1 MTHGL
6 ARQRPSFAKG
16 PLCWSSLAL
25 WVIGNIGCGGDKRA
39 GRQGKKRRPPV
50 VEVIPATRTTLRD
63 RLALT
68 GAVEPTRFA
77 RMASPA
83 EGPIIACKVREGDRV
98 RAGALLV
105 RLGRTR
111 GDAATA
117 SAARAALAREK
128 VELGRVKRLVA
139 KGALPGEE
147 LDKARIKVSAAAA
160 ALARVSERLGDYRV
174 VAPWRGVVSRVRVAV
189 GDFVSARAPL
199 VELFD
204 PASLVLRFHV
214 PEQQAA
220 RVSTSAT
227 FTARLDAY
235 PGRTFTGKITRV
247 YPEIDRQTHT
257 RTVEGVL
264 AEKVSLAPGM
274 FARLELVL
282 SIATDA
288 LSVPV
293 TAILSRGK
301 ASVVLVVTADGRVRR
316 RKVRTGI
323 EDAGRVEIRSGL
335 KAGERVAVAGHSR
348 LRDGVLV
355 RLAKTPAPRRRSG
368 SRAGAARPMR
378 PPVPK
383 APR

>member
-1 MTHGL
+1 MTHGQPT
-6 ARQRPSFAKG
+6 RRPSFVKEH
-16 PLCWSSLAL
+16 LLWSLLAL
-25 WVIGNIGCGGDKRA
+25 WVIGGIGCGGDKQG
-39 GRQGKKRRPPV
+39 GRKKNRRRPPV
-50 VEVIPATRTTLRD
+50 VEVSPATRATLRD

-83 EGPIIACKVREGDRV
+83 EGPIVACKVREGDRV
-98 RAGALLV
+98 RARALLV

-117 SAARAALAREK
+117 RAARAALAREK
-128 VELGRVKRLVA
+128 IELGRVKRLVA

-147 LDKARIKVSAAAA
+147 LDKARIKMSAATA
-160 ALARVSERLGDYRV
+160 ALARVSERLGDYRI

-204 PASLVLRFHV
+204 PGSLVLRFYV

-220 RVSTSAT
+220 RVGTSAT
-227 FTARLDAY
+227 FTARLDAF
-235 PGRTFTGKITRV
+235 PGRTFSGKITRV

-282 SIATDA
+282 STATQA

-293 TAILSRGK
+293 VAVLSRGK
-301 ASVVLVVTADGRVRR
+301 ASVVFVVTADGRAIR

-335 KAGERVAVAGHSR
+335 KAGERVAVAGHAR
-348 LRDGVLV
+348 LRDGVRV
-355 RLAKTPAPRRRSG
+355 RLAKALTRRLG
-368 SRAGAARPMR
+368 VDSRAGGARPMR

-383 APR
+383 VPR